1 MHNTPYKKRD
11 VRMISVPLAQFN
23 VSINGLL
30 WFSGSLVLS
39 IWPLQILSVSVCEGY
54 LRLLALLMRCL
65 CIAYALL
72 DALLLSR
79 PRRSPH
85 RDSEPAPPEALVR
98 KQAAALVA
106 PACSRK
112 LLPPASSFCPRTV
125 LTRLPGFRRLFLL
138 LARGEASSCSPQT
151 VCHAPDAVHLAL
163 TLALAVSKPRREPP
177 GTSAVRL
184 SSSLVSLVC
193 PLRPLSTDAASPE
206 SV

>member
-39 IWPLQILSVSVCEGY
+39 IWPLQILSVSVVKATYAY
-54 LRLLALLMRCL
+54 LRYLCVTYALFMHYLMR
-65 CIAYALL
+65 YFVWPTL
-72 DALLLSR
+72 DPLTARPGHKPQEPLKSLKSPR

-85 RDSEPAPPEALVR
+85 CNSEPAPPEALVR

-112 LLPPASSFCPRTV
+112 LLSPASSFCPRTV
-125 LTRLPGFRRLFLL
+125 LTRLPGFPRLF
-138 LARGEASSCSPQT
+138 SC
-151 VCHAPDAVHLAL
+151 
-163 TLALAVSKPRREPP
+163 
-177 GTSAVRL
+177 
-184 SSSLVSLVC
+184 
-193 PLRPLSTDAASPE
+193 
-206 SV
+206 